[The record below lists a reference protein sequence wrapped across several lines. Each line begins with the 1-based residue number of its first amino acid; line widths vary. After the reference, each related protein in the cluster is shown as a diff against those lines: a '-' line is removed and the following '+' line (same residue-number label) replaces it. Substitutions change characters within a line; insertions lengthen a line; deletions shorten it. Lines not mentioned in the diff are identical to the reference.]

1 VWEILSKLLHEWF
14 GSPRRGMASV
24 VLALAALFGIARL
37 RREFPADNFVRVC
50 LLAFLL
56 AASGLLTYLLE
67 HIWNALSTKRRETKR
82 RRKIIER
89 LADLTP
95 EGQHT
100 LRNYVEQE
108 RKTINFAPFEG
119 VVELLAKDGIL
130 VLLAQNSNPNVLCS
144 EIYAID
150 RTAWEHLSAHPELVH
165 LERRL

>member
-1 VWEILSKLLHEWF
+1 MGDLVEAFARVVRFAPARNGRRCASPCCSVWHSSL
-14 GSPRRGMASV
+14 RG
-24 VLALAALFGIARL
+24 
-37 RREFPADNFVRVC
+37 EFPADNFVRVC

-67 HIWNALSTKRRETKR
+67 HIWNALCTKRRETKR

-89 LADLTP
+89 LGDLTP
-95 EGQHT
+95 EEQHT

-130 VLLAQNSNPNVLCS
+130 VLLTQNSHPNVLCS
-144 EIYAID
+144 ETYAID
-150 RTAWEHLSAHPELVH
+150 RTAWEHLNAHPELVP
-165 LERRL
+165 